1 MGTEEDSEQTF
12 EKDIHEAHEDGKK
25 AKHVKHAK
33 KETSEK
39 TSENATH
46 VAHEDNKKTTH
57 AKKNAPVYND
67 LGTGKCVVNG
77 EDPEYEY
84 LDGQGSDCEDLCTG
98 SVDCYGYSVSSSNN
112 CLLWTEPGLSG
123 GGEEWGGANC
133 HVKHSAPSYHD
144 LGTGTCVL
152 NGEDPK
158 YEYLD
163 GGGSECEDVCTGND
177 HCHGYSVSSYN
188 NCLLW
193 MQPGLSGGGEE
204 WGGAHCHVKRL
215 QGIKNLL
222 ELFSGSLRNGTG
234 QKTETAL
241 TEEDSEQTFEKDIH
255 EAHEDGKKAKHVK
268 HAKKETS
275 EKTSENATHVAHE
288 DNKKTTHAKKNAPAY
303 NDLGTGKCVVNGEDP
318 EYAYLDGQGSDCEDL
333 CTGSVDCYGYSV
345 SSSNNCLLW
354 TEPGLSGGGEE
365 WGGAN

>member
-1 MGTEEDSEQTF
+1 MASR
-12 EKDIHEAHEDGKK
+12 KDTHEVHENAKK
-25 AKHVKHAK
+25 AKHVKNAK

-57 AKKNAPVYND
+57 AKKNAPAYND

-112 CLLWTEPGLSG
+112 CLLWTQPGLSG

-133 HVKHSAPSYHD
+133 HVKR
-144 LGTGTCVL
+144 
-152 NGEDPK
+152 
-158 YEYLD
+158 
-163 GGGSECEDVCTGND
+163 
-177 HCHGYSVSSYN
+177 
-188 NCLLW
+188 
-193 MQPGLSGGGEE
+193 
-204 WGGAHCHVKRL
+204 VK
-215 QGIKNLL
+215 GIKKPL
-222 ELFSGSLRNGTG
+222 ELFSGSLGKGTG

-255 EAHEDGKKAKHVK
+255 EAHEDGKKANHVK

-275 EKTSENATHVAHE
+275 EKTSEKATHVAHE
-288 DNKKTTHAKKNAPAY
+288 DNKKSTHTKN
-303 NDLGTGKCVVNGEDP
+303 
-318 EYAYLDGQGSDCEDL
+318 
-333 CTGSVDCYGYSV
+333 
-345 SSSNNCLLW
+345 
-354 TEPGLSGGGEE
+354 EE
-365 WGGAN
+365 TKSIEWHS